1 MTKFRNTAL
10 AALLALGTAA
20 GTAQAQF
27 YVDAT
32 TIPGQ
37 APGATGNVVGGGVA
51 TMIGGGDDRV
61 IVYSAGGAGAGG
73 GAVVAQPGRL
83 ARLTGGAGDGP
94 QVEYLAPAPA
104 GRGRTAVLIGGGEDR
119 EVVYLGTTRPDHG

>member
-1 MTKFRNTAL
+1 MTNFRNTAL

-20 GTAQAQF
+20 GTAQAQS

-51 TMIGGGDDRV
+51 TMLGGGDDSV
-61 IVYSAGGAGAGG
+61 IVYSSGGAGAGG
-73 GAVVAQPGRL
+73 GGVVAQPGRL

-104 GRGRTAVLIGGGEDR
+104 GRGRIAMLIGGGDDR
-119 EVVYLGTTRPDHG
+119 EVVYLGTARPGRG